1 MALADQSL
9 WRRGAQM
16 DVHALIGHRR
26 RWLLSLLA
34 VFAATIAG
42 FGTSAVAQAD
52 NYVSLGDSYVAGPF
66 IPNTIGSPYGCIRS
80 DHNYPHLSA
89 AGIGLSL
96 RDPSC
101 SGATTDDMTQPQDVD
116 PDGPNPPQFNSLD
129 ASSTVV
135 SLTIGGNDIGFSSIA
150 QSCITYNPFS
160 HPCKDK
166 YDSGGVDQISQ
177 RIQATAPKVAAV
189 LQGIHSRSPSARVFV
204 VNYPAIFPETGSGC
218 WPQMPISYSDAPY
231 LRAKEQE
238 LNQMLSTQAAA
249 NGATLVSWYAASIGH
264 DACKSSSVRWV
275 EPLVP
280 GNSAAPIHPNL
291 AGMTGASNVLV
302 AAVRG

>member
-1 MALADQSL
+1 MH
-9 WRRGAQM
+9 
-16 DVHALIGHRR
+16 VHALIGHRR
-26 RWLLSLLA
+26 RLFGLLCVLA
-34 VFAATIAG
+34 AMIAG
-42 FGTSAVAQAD
+42 LAAAASARAD

-66 IPNTIGSPYGCIRS
+66 IPNPTLPLGCLKS
-80 DHNYPHLSA
+80 DHNYPHLA
-89 AGIGLSL
+89 AGGIGLPL

-101 SGATTDDMTQPQDVD
+101 SGATTDDMTNPQNVD

-129 ASSTVV
+129 ASTKVV

-189 LQGIHSRSPSARVFV
+189 LQGIHARSPAARVFV
-204 VNYPAIFPETGSGC
+204 VNYPAIFPETGNGC
-218 WPQMPISYSDAPY
+218 WPQMPISFSDAPY

-238 LNQMLSTQAAA
+238 LNQMLATQAAA

-280 GNSAAPIHPNL
+280 GNSAAPIHPNR
-291 AGMTGASNVLV
+291 AGMQGAASVLV
-302 AAVRG
+302 SAAH